1 MKSDRQQEI
10 KRIISSYGIETQD
23 ELISHLN
30 KSGFDVTQATVS
42 RDIREMKITKTL
54 GSDGRYTY
62 MLPHEDASGNHNA
75 VYGDTIAKSLRS
87 ANYACNTVVLKTY
100 PGLAN
105 AVAAGI
111 DAQKS
116 DDVLGCVA
124 GDDTIIV
131 ITKNEK
137 SADDFCKKIL
147 RSAGL

>member
-1 MKSDRQQEI
+1 MKSKRQQEI

-23 ELISHLN
+23 DLIFHLN
-30 KSGFDVTQATVS
+30 KAGFDVTQATVS
-42 RDIREMKITKTL
+42 RDIRELKITKAL
-54 GSDGRYTY
+54 DSYGRYTY
-62 MLPHEDASGNHNA
+62 NLPIDDAISRHNA
-75 VYGDTIAKSLRS
+75 VYGDTIARSLRS
-87 ANYACNTVVLKTY
+87 VNYACNTVVLKTY

-111 DAQKS
+111 DAQKT

-137 SADDFCKKIL
+137 CAEDFCNKISK
-147 RSAGL
+147 SAGL

>member
-1 MKSDRQQEI
+1 MKSERQLEI
-10 KRIISSYGIETQD
+10 KKIINTYGIETQD

-30 KSGFDVTQATVS
+30 KAGFDVTQATVS
-42 RDIREMKITKTL
+42 RDIRELKITKSL

-62 MLPHEDASGNHNA
+62 MLPKDDSHSHHHA
-75 VYGDTIAKSLRS
+75 VYGDTITKSLRS
-87 ANYACNTVVLKTY
+87 VNFAGHTAVLKTY

-116 DDVLGCVA
+116 DEVLGCVA

-137 SADDFCKKIL
+137 CAEEFCNKIA